1 MDSIAAVRTGSKPS
15 SVPCAATGVEY
26 VCVDLTNALDR
37 GGERESRMV
46 PLAAALVEHLL
57 LGDPEHPTGPK
68 GS

>member
-1 MDSIAAVRTGSKPS
+1 
-15 SVPCAATGVEY
+15 VEY

-57 LGDPEHPTGPK
+57 LGDPEHPKGPK